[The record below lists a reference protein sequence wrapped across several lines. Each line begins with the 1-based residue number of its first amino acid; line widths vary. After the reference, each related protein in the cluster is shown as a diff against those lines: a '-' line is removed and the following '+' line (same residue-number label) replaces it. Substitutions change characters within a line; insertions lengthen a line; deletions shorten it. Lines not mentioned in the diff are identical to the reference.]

1 MKTSK
6 LFIFFL
12 FYTPF
17 LCSAQVSEIQW
28 LKNLGGSGS
37 EYFEQ
42 IIFTSDSNYLAVG
55 FTTSDDFD
63 IVVNN
68 GEFDY
73 FAVKFD
79 TIGNII
85 WKKNYG
91 GSLSDICYSVVETP
105 EGNYMLAGESFSND
119 GDVTATQLLKNV
131 WLLLVNSDG
140 EILSQKTYGGSI
152 NETAKSIII
161 NEHGN
166 YVICGETNSNDGDVS
181 GNHLFGTYDFWVA
194 EIDPDFVL
202 IRQNCFGGTEDDKP
216 HQIIITPTGE
226 YFCVGYAESNDGD
239 VSIYDA
245 NTRIWGVKI
254 DSLLNLSWE
263 YGYGGLFTDIGYSAA
278 VTLDTNIV
286 ILGETYSVELPGYIG
301 GLKDCIIIKLDI
313 NGNVIWRKMFGGTDS
328 ESGNHI
334 IITNSNTLLF
344 TGLTRSSNVNLN
356 HNNGFNDFFAAEINS
371 DGDFLSTI
379 SIGGSNEDAGLCIIG
394 SNINNFV
401 MTGWS
406 RSSNFDITDNYG
418 SEDAIIIKVAECNNI
433 YYLDSDSDGYG
444 TSTNDSTACSLPTGF
459 VFDSTDCND
468 SDPDIHPLLLD
479 FCNTIDDNCNGAT
492 DEDAIFITYYLDNDG
507 DFFGDILFDSTSC
520 NVLVGY
526 VENSDDCNDVNA
538 EINPLMSEVCNGID
552 DNCNIEVDEGLTI
565 YTMYADVD
573 GDTFGNPDAAVDTC
587 IETIAGYV
595 NNSLDC
601 NDTIADIYPG
611 AIELC
616 NYLDD
621 DCDGLADENLT
632 YILSYQDNDGD
643 NYGNPLIDSLSCE
656 LPIGYVEDDTDC
668 DDTNGDI
675 YPGAEEVLNGLDDD
689 CDKLA
694 DEGLSIENLDYGF
707 NIYPNPTQDF
717 IYISNTLG
725 LESSYSISTTQG
737 GVLLN
742 ETYFTSIV
750 IIDDK
755 NYASGMYLLIIQT
768 EFGILT
774 HTFIKK

>member
-1 MKTSK
+1 
-6 LFIFFL
+6 
-12 FYTPF
+12 
-17 LCSAQVSEIQW
+17 
-28 LKNLGGSGS
+28 
-37 EYFEQ
+37 
-42 IIFTSDSNYLAVG
+42 VG

-750 IIDDK
+750 IIDVK